1 MTVIEGRTKLQVL
14 SPIACTR
21 HLRSETVGR
30 IAVMVDDH
38 PEIFP
43 VNFAVDGRGDIYF
56 RTDPGTKLNAAA
68 TAPTIAFE
76 IDGFDDS
83 REVGWSVLVV
93 GRARWLGRSQDV
105 AKVLALPLKPWTA
118 GEKANVI
125 RLTPS
130 KITGRQI
137 ARSHYMTNE
146 GD

>member
-14 SPIACTR
+14 SPVACSR
-21 HLRSETVGR
+21 HLRSEPVGR
-30 IAVMVDDH
+30 IAVMVDGH

-43 VNFAVDGRGDIYF
+43 VNFAVDERGDIYF

-68 TAPTIAFE
+68 TAPTIALE
-76 IDGFDDS
+76 IDGFDED
-83 REVGWSVLVV
+83 RETGWSVLVV
-93 GRARWLGRSQDV
+93 GRARWLGRPQDI
-105 AKVLALPLKPWTA
+105 AKVRELPLKPWTA
-118 GEKANVI
+118 GEKANVV

-137 ARSHYMTNE
+137 ARSLHETNQ